1 MSKQSR
7 KPNSKS
13 STKRTTRREK
23 AREEILREFGASTSD
38 MIQKAAV
45 ILEEEVASG
54 ILAAKE
60 VERSMRE
67 TGDVRSDSFDDI
79 VVRLRKDAHDVVNI
93 IGEQVEQLRSEEFD
107 ELSHRFQRDAHE
119 AVDVLLNVVTNAPNI
134 INRLLQVSN
143 INAGQSSTDTT
154 DKTSS

>member
-1 MSKQSR
+1 MSEQTRIPKG
-7 KPNSKS
+7 KS
-13 STKRTTRREK
+13 STERTTRREK

-45 ILEEEVASG
+45 ILEEEVAAG
-54 ILAAKE
+54 LLAAKE

-79 VVRLRKDAHDVVNI
+79 VVRLRQDAHDVVNI
-93 IGEQVEQLRSEEFD
+93 IGEQVDQLRAEEFD

-134 INRLLQVSN
+134 INRFLQMAN
-143 INAGQSSTDTT
+143 INAEQSTTKTT
-154 DKTSS
+154 D

>member
-1 MSKQSR
+1 MSEQTRMPKG
-7 KPNSKS
+7 KS
-13 STKRTTRREK
+13 STERTTRREK

-45 ILEEEVASG
+45 ILEEEVAAG
-54 ILAAKE
+54 LLAAKE

-79 VVRLRKDAHDVVNI
+79 VVRLRQDAHDVVNI
-93 IGEQVEQLRSEEFD
+93 IGEQVDQLRAEEFD

-134 INRLLQVSN
+134 INRFLQMAN
-143 INAGQSSTDTT
+143 INAEQSTTKTT
-154 DKTSS
+154 D

>member
-1 MSKQSR
+1 MSKQTQDPKR
-7 KPNSKS
+7 KS

-67 TGDVRSDSFDDI
+67 TGDVRSESFDDI

-93 IGEQVEQLRSEEFD
+93 IGEQVDQLRSEEFD
-107 ELSHRFQRDAHE
+107 ELSNRFQRDAHE
-119 AVDVLLNVVTNAPNI
+119 AVDVVLNVVTSAPSM
-134 INRLLQVSN
+134 INRLLQMSN
-143 INAGQSSTDTT
+143 ISSQTSADTT
-154 DKTSS
+154 DKPAS